1 MLTSGT
7 ETHTDIGM
15 TAEEL
20 LKALREH
27 PELYLQLMGFERK
40 TPVYGIWMRE
50 MMFGQSDY
58 TLQAFRGSGKTTCL
72 SGSLALKLMLFPN
85 RKVAFFRK
93 TDTDVK
99 EVMAQVQK
107 MLAREESR
115 AISQAIWGVP
125 VRMLVSTQSEITT
138 NLTND
143 PRGAAQL
150 TGMGING
157 SVTGKHYD
165 EIFTDDIVN
174 RKDRKSRAER
184 EQTKGFYMELQNI
197 KNRGGRI
204 MNTGTPWHVEDCFS
218 IMPDA
223 HKWDYRSIPEALSTE
238 EADFLRER
246 MTPSLWAANYEL
258 RHIPSDDVIFTN
270 PKFGAPQSMVENGEC
285 QVDAAYYGEDFTAF
299 TAMAKHDGKF
309 YVYGRMWR
317 KHVDDVTPL
326 IAEEHKRLKLG
337 RLYMETNA
345 DKGYAGSRFKSF
357 GVKVVN
363 YHEDM
368 NKHVKIVT
376 HLKAAWPDIVFVEG
390 TDEAYVNQIT
400 DYTED
405 AEHDDAPDSAASLL
419 RRGKFREGH
428 YSPKF

>member
-1 MLTSGT
+1 MPTGTNTNTIEQLDAERLLT
-7 ETHTDIGM
+7 
-15 TAEEL
+15 
-20 LKALREH
+20 ALRQH
-27 PELYLQLMGFERK
+27 PELYLYMMGFTRK
-40 TPVYGIWMRE
+40 TPVYGTWMRE
-50 MMFGQSDY
+50 MMYGTRDY

-72 SGSLALKLMLFPN
+72 SASLSLKLMLYPN
-85 RKVAFFRK
+85 RRMAFLRK

-99 EVMAQVQK
+99 EVMAQIQK
-107 MLAREESR
+107 MLSRDESKL
-115 AISQAIWGVP
+115 ISQSIWGVP
-125 VRMLVSTQSEITT
+125 VRMLTATQSEITT

-157 SVTGKHYD
+157 SLTGKHYD

-184 EQTKGFYMELQNI
+184 EQTKSVYMELQNI

-204 MNTGTPWHVEDCFS
+204 MNTGTPWHVDDCFS

-223 HKWDYRSIPEALSTE
+223 HKWDYRSIPEALTPE
-238 EADFLRER
+238 DAEHLRER

-270 PKFGAPQSMVENGEC
+270 PVTGAPQSMVENGEC
-285 QVDAAYYGEDFTAF
+285 HVDAAYYGEDFTAF
-299 TAMAKHDGKF
+299 TAMTKHDGKC

-317 KHVDDVTPL
+317 KHVEDVTPL
-326 IAEEHKRLKLG
+326 ICAEIERLMLG
-337 RLYMETNA
+337 RMYMENNA
-345 DKGYAGSRFKSF
+345 DKGYAAKAFKAR
-357 GVKVVN
+357 GVRVSQ
-363 YHEDM
+363 YSERE
-368 NKHVKIVT
+368 NKHIKIVT
-376 HLKAAWPDIVFVEG
+376 FLKTAWPDIVFVEG
-390 TDEAYVNQIT
+390 TDQSYIDQIC

-419 RRGKFREGH
+419 RQGRFRSGRRV
-428 YSPKF
+428 SPFD

>member
-1 MLTSGT
+1 MQDGTNTHSRLEMDPERLLTS
-7 ETHTDIGM
+7 
-15 TAEEL
+15 
-20 LKALREH
+20 LRDH
-27 PELYLQLMGFERK
+27 PELYLYMMGFTRK
-40 TPVYGIWMRE
+40 TPVYGQWMRE
-50 MMFGQSDY
+50 MVFGRHDY

-72 SGSLALKLMLFPN
+72 SAALALKLMLYPN
-85 RKVAFFRK
+85 RRMAFIRK

-99 EVMAQVQK
+99 EVMAQIQK
-107 MLAREESR
+107 MLARDESK

-125 VRMLVSTQSEITT
+125 VRLTTSTQSEITT

-150 TGMGING
+150 TGMGISG
-157 SVTGKHYD
+157 SLTGKHYD

-184 EQTKGFYMELQNI
+184 EQTKSVYMELQNI

-218 IMPDA
+218 IMPEP
-223 HKWDYRSIPEALSTE
+223 HTWDYRSIPEALSAD

-270 PKFGAPQSMVENGEC
+270 PKTGAPQSMVENGEC
-285 QVDAAYYGEDFTAF
+285 HVDAAYYGEDFTAF
-299 TAMAKHDGKF
+299 SAATKHDGKY

-337 RLYMETNA
+337 RMFMENNA
-345 DKGYAGSRFKSF
+345 DKGYAAKKFKGEF
-357 GVKVVN
+357 GIRVGQ
-363 YHEDM
+363 YAEHQ

-376 HLKAAWPDIVFVEG
+376 FLKTAWPDIVFVEG
-390 TDEAYVNQIT
+390 TDEAYINQIT

-405 AEHDDAPDSAASLL
+405 AEHDDAPDSLASLL
-419 RRGKFREGH
+419 QHGRFRNGQ
-428 YSPKF
+428 YVPKF